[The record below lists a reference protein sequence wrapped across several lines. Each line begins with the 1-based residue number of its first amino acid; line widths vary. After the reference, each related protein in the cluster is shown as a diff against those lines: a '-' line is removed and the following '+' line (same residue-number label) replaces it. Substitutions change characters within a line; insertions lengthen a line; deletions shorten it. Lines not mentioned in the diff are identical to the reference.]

1 MIVKIELE
9 KLDIQ
14 YTCVE
19 LGCVQTID
27 EISPE
32 QIERIKIA
40 LLQSGLELMDN
51 KRNILVERIKNV
63 IMDMIHHPDDQPKT
77 NFSNLLSDK
86 LDHDY
91 TYLANI
97 FSEDQGTTIE
107 QFVIHQKIERVK
119 ELMRHNGLS
128 LTEISWKL
136 NYSSVAHLSNQ
147 FKKVTGVS
155 PSDFKNCDRTGFGG

>member
-14 YTCVE
+14 YAAVE
-19 LGCVQTID
+19 LGRVRIID
-27 EISPE
+27 EISAE
-32 QIERIKIA
+32 QSERIKIA

-51 KRNILVERIKNV
+51 KKTILVERIKNV
-63 IMDMIHHPDDQPKT
+63 IMDRIQHSDNPLKT
-77 NFSNLLSDK
+77 NFSDHLSAK
-86 LDHDY
+86 LNHDY

-107 QFVIHQKIERVK
+107 QFLIHQKIDRVK
-119 ELMRHNGLS
+119 ELMEDDKLN

-136 NYSSVAHLSNQ
+136 HYSSVAHLSNQ
-147 FKKVTGVS
+147 FKKVTGVT
-155 PSDFKNCDRTGFGG
+155 PSYFKNFDRPSFGL